1 MARTRKVGMTMML
14 NQNRKEERAMRKGY
28 QAPLA
33 RPAGMC
39 CSASGD
45 AADEPQARRA
55 ARRGL
60 SSAGGD
66 AARRSRRGA
75 APRRR
80 EPRAEWIRGEG
91 RRLADASREL
101 SGSEARGGASPMRA
115 EGGLS

>member
-1 MARTRKVGMTMML
+1 MVRTRKVGMTMML

-39 CSASGD
+39 CSA
-45 AADEPQARRA
+45 
-55 ARRGL
+55 
-60 SSAGGD
+60 GGD
-66 AARRSRRGA
+66 AARCSRRGA

-101 SGSEARGGASPMRA
+101 SGSEARGGASPTRA

>member
-1 MARTRKVGMTMML
+1 MVRTRKVGMTMML

-45 AADEPQARRA
+45 AA
-55 ARRGL
+55 
-60 SSAGGD
+60 
-66 AARRSRRGA
+66 RRSRRGA

-91 RRLADASREL
+91 RRLADASRGRAEL
-101 SGSEARGGASPMRA
+101 IPQAAVRA
-115 EGGLS
+115 EGRRPEARAEWNEGSHD